1 MKTPKRSNIYI
12 FHCFF
17 IQSQQKDESKWVESS
32 KQAHFNLSH
41 RKDTDLSANQPLMHV
56 NRSHLSHVKDPSSSA
71 DQPLLL
77 GGGVFGVC
85 YKMYYRGMSVAVK
98 QFNKHLSSQFDV
110 IKEASLIKQLDHPC
124 FPFVYGICIES
135 QPYLLVLQFCNVE
148 GRAYTFHRALK
159 SYLVVKNSRVV

>member
-1 MKTPKRSNIYI
+1 MET
-12 FHCFF
+12 
-17 IQSQQKDESKWVESS
+17 S

-41 RKDTDLSANQPLMHV
+41 RKDTGLSANQPLMRV

-77 GGGVFGVC
+77 GGGVFGLC

-110 IKEASLIKQLDHPC
+110 IKETSLIKQLDHPC
-124 FPFVYGICIES
+124 FPFAGLW
-135 QPYLLVLQFCNVE
+135 YLHREQTISVSIAVLQC
-148 GRAYTFHRALK
+148 GRQTIHPSQSLTEP
-159 SYLVVKNSRVV
+159 